1 MEIRIYRPRSV
12 LLQQHIDFF
21 YTLTRGQDEPPGSY
35 LSFPGMNQVVCLYAD
50 TISEIE
56 DERVRIRHARN
67 GVLESRIVGKF
78 NKTVCASYEG
88 PVNELN
94 TLFRPLAINA
104 FLPVP
109 LKDLAPGHF
118 PVFDPYPDFMP
129 EMRRIYDLPVIADR
143 LAALENYWIAKWNG
157 FNHPFLQGVLNE
169 MMDPD
174 LPERRIS
181 DISKDLGIS
190 RQTMHQHF
198 ERYIC
203 KTPQEFRKV
212 VRFRKAIT
220 EQRSLSVGETLTGL
234 SVAADYF
241 DQSHMIR
248 DFKALTG
255 RTPGDF
261 FKRVSRLGDGEISW
275 LFI

>member
-1 MEIRIYRPRSV
+1 
-12 LLQQHIDFF
+12 
-21 YTLTRGQDEPPGSY
+21 
-35 LSFPGMNQVVCLYAD
+35 
-50 TISEIE
+50 
-56 DERVRIRHARN
+56 
-67 GVLESRIVGKF
+67 
-78 NKTVCASYEG
+78 
-88 PVNELN
+88 LN